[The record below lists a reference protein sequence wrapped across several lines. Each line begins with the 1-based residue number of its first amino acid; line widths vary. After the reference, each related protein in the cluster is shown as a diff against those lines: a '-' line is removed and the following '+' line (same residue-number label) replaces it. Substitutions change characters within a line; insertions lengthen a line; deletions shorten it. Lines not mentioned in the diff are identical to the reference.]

1 MLQGWDKSMST
12 GVQLVDS
19 EHQGWFQQA
28 DRLNQALQD
37 GKGRE
42 EIDKILKF
50 VGDYVVTHFAHEEKI
65 MADYRCPV
73 ADANKA
79 AHNKFIGRFK
89 DLQTKYEKSGA
100 SSAMA
105 IEIQDLLRNWLVE
118 HIRTIDSKLLDCVN
132 GGSVAKQPALSK

>member
-1 MLQGWDKSMST
+1 MLKGWDSSMAT

-19 EHQGWFQQA
+19 EHQGWFAQA

-37 GKGRE
+37 GKGRD

-50 VGDYVVTHFAHEEKI
+50 VGDYIVTHFAHEEKI

-79 AHNKFIGRFK
+79 AHNKFINKFME
-89 DLQTKYEKSGA
+89 LQTRYAKSGA
-100 SSAMA
+100 SSSMA
-105 IEIQDLLRNWLVE
+105 IEIHDLLRSWLVE
-118 HIRTIDSKLLDCVN
+118 HIRTIDSKLLACVN
-132 GGSVAKQPALSK
+132 GAKEPALSK